1 MRRFPRQQI
10 NKQAIEPILNNKRI
24 YIAAVFHVLAAM
36 KEHNSIERI
45 NLKVHDVLVVGKQT

>member
-24 YIAAVFHVLAAM
+24 YIAAVVRVLAAM